1 MNEIPEIP
9 LGKTYILVTGA
20 GRGIGKAIAQTLARN
35 GARVMVTD
43 FNEEWANE
51 TAEEIRKEGGEAQSA
66 KLDVTK
72 AADAEAALS
81 KMLGFWGNVDV
92 WVNNA
97 GVSTMNH
104 FIDLTERDWDY
115 NMDINA
121 KGIFLCSQVAAR
133 QMIKQPVNV
142 KNGLRGK
149 IINTASMASKRGNAP
164 FLAHY
169 VASKFAAMGLTQS
182 MAGELAQYGITANC
196 VCPGYV
202 ATSMQERELSW
213 EASLRGVTV
222 EKVKELYVTDTPLKR
237 LQVAQDV
244 ASTVLFLA
252 SPASDFITGEAI
264 NVNGG
269 AFMD

>member
-1 MNEIPEIP
+1 MNMIPEIP
-9 LGKTYILVTGA
+9 LGKVNILITGA
-20 GRGIGKAIAQTLARN
+20 GRGIGKAIALTLARN
-35 GARVMVTD
+35 GASVMVTD
-43 FNEEWANE
+43 FNEDWAKE
-51 TAEEIRKEGGEAQSA
+51 TAEEIRKDGGEAQSA
-66 KLDVTK
+66 KLDVTR
-72 AADAEAALS
+72 ASDAEAALK
-81 KMLGFWGNVDV
+81 KMLEHWDKLDI

-104 FIDLTERDWDY
+104 FIDLTEKDWDY

-133 QMIKQPVNV
+133 QMIKQPLNP

-149 IINTASMASKRGNAP
+149 IISTASMASKRGNAP

-182 MAGELAQYGITANC
+182 MAGELAEYGITANC

-202 ATSMQERELSW
+202 ATSMQERELGW

-222 EKVKELYVTDTPLKR
+222 EKVKELYVADTPLRR

-244 ASTVLFLA
+244 ASVVLFLA
-252 SPASDFITGEAI
+252 SPAADFITGEAI